1 MGCGSSTARL
11 AATEAELEQTR
22 SHLAA
27 LQRSSHRAQ
36 TTLGE
41 HEATFARLDTER
53 TQVDLAF
60 LDALAAPAFVRV
72 AGAMNMGGG
81 PIPTINGDYEKTT
94 DMRND
99 RAVYKKVGDDKRAMW
114 MGPNGIWYMGHVGE
128 GGKNVGGT
136 STGAMAASKAG
147 NETSP
152 DLVSSEWKVGP
163 ASFGGKGSE
172 FVPQTNISVGAVS
185 AAEVAEARRVEEEEG
200 AASLDRAAQYVRVAG
215 ATDKSGE
222 RIRTINGDYEKTTDM
237 RNGRAV
243 YKKVGDDKRAMWMG
257 PNGIWYMGHV
267 GEGEESAGGASTEAM
282 AAGKAG
288 NELSPDLVSNGW
300 KVASSIVGRGSSGFV
315 QQASMSVVH
324 VSDALVARWQAA
336 AAARIRVSGLVR
348 DDGMPCDSINGDYDK
363 LSSTCNCHVLYSKVD
378 DVERALWYSPS
389 AQRWVVGAAALPGGA
404 QGLAY
409 LACTESGVSLSPVK
423 AEGEWVVEG
432 CACAQ
437 PAARVE
443 ALLQKNT
450 WWSPLPNRAPATDAR
465 GDLADGNGRSEV
477 QRPESSR
484 FMATKLTFGSA
495 SESDLAQAIGLDDP
509 GVLAQCIA
517 EPLKEM
523 AREWYENGS
532 DADWSNFRYVCHG
545 KARARAA
552 VPLHVRET
560 FRTGVYHGGSVS
572 EEEYDAGHD
581 GWDLAAFCQLETAA
595 LAGLGLHHVGA
606 IRLYTSDSYPLFNA
620 PMRDHT
626 CPHPIKTTV
635 YFLSDALKKLR
646 KVGAKVD
653 SAAYNEVVYLWRGIK
668 GRALDTPDFRAHGG
682 TELAPM
688 STTGAREIAQR
699 YAGAVTDAGD
709 GGGQQGLLMSFA
721 TRGLSRGVEV
731 HMFSLY
737 PKEREFLYPP
747 LTYLLFDE
755 TREIEDAD
763 GLTTVPVLPTMP

>member
-1 MGCGSSTARL
+1 M
-11 AATEAELEQTR
+11 
-22 SHLAA
+22 
-27 LQRSSHRAQ
+27 
-36 TTLGE
+36 
-41 HEATFARLDTER
+41 
-53 TQVDLAF
+53 
-60 LDALAAPAFVRV
+60 
-72 AGAMNMGGG
+72 
-81 PIPTINGDYEKTT
+81 
-94 DMRND
+94 
-99 RAVYKKVGDDKRAMW
+99 
-114 MGPNGIWYMGHVGE
+114 
-128 GGKNVGGT
+128 
-136 STGAMAASKAG
+136 
-147 NETSP
+147 
-152 DLVSSEWKVGP
+152 
-163 ASFGGKGSE
+163 
-172 FVPQTNISVGAVS
+172 
-185 AAEVAEARRVEEEEG
+185 
-200 AASLDRAAQYVRVAG
+200 
-215 ATDKSGE
+215 
-222 RIRTINGDYEKTTDM
+222 
-237 RNGRAV
+237 
-243 YKKVGDDKRAMWMG
+243 
-257 PNGIWYMGHV
+257 
-267 GEGEESAGGASTEAM
+267 
-282 AAGKAG
+282 
-288 NELSPDLVSNGW
+288 
-300 KVASSIVGRGSSGFV
+300 
-315 QQASMSVVH
+315 
-324 VSDALVARWQAA
+324 
-336 AAARIRVSGLVR
+336 
-348 DDGMPCDSINGDYDK
+348 
-363 LSSTCNCHVLYSKVD
+363 VLYS
-378 DVERALWYSPS
+378 PS
-389 AQRWVVGAAALPGGA
+389 EQRWVVGAAALPGGA

-465 GDLADGNGRSEV
+465 GDLADGRSEV

>member
-1 MGCGSSTARL
+1 
-11 AATEAELEQTR
+11 
-22 SHLAA
+22 
-27 LQRSSHRAQ
+27 
-36 TTLGE
+36 
-41 HEATFARLDTER
+41 
-53 TQVDLAF
+53 
-60 LDALAAPAFVRV
+60 
-72 AGAMNMGGG
+72 
-81 PIPTINGDYEKTT
+81 
-94 DMRND
+94 
-99 RAVYKKVGDDKRAMW
+99 
-114 MGPNGIWYMGHVGE
+114 
-128 GGKNVGGT
+128 
-136 STGAMAASKAG
+136 
-147 NETSP
+147 
-152 DLVSSEWKVGP
+152 
-163 ASFGGKGSE
+163 
-172 FVPQTNISVGAVS
+172 
-185 AAEVAEARRVEEEEG
+185 
-200 AASLDRAAQYVRVAG
+200 
-215 ATDKSGE
+215 
-222 RIRTINGDYEKTTDM
+222 
-237 RNGRAV
+237 
-243 YKKVGDDKRAMWMG
+243 MWMG

-267 GEGEESAGGASTEAM
+267 GEGEESAGGTSTEAM

-288 NELSPDLVSNGW
+288 NETSPDLVSNGW

-315 QQASMSVVH
+315 QQASMSVVA
-324 VSDALVARWQAA
+324 VSDASVARWHAA

-363 LSSTCNCHVLYSKVD
+363 LSSTCNCHGWYSKVD

-389 AQRWVVGAAALPGGA
+389 EQRWVVGAAALAGGA
-404 QGLAY
+404 RGLAY

-465 GDLADGNGRSEV
+465 GDLADGRSEV

-523 AREWYENGS
+523 AREWYQNGS

-545 KARARAA
+545 KARERAA

-560 FRTGVYHGGSVS
+560 FRTGIYHGGSVS

-581 GWDLAAFCQLETAA
+581 GWDLAAFCQLEAA
-595 LAGLGLHHVGA
+595 VLAGLGLHHVGA

-721 TRGLSRGVEV
+721 TRGLSRGVEI